1 MEERTSNPTATAAPR
16 PAEVHAR
23 PAEPRE
29 RTNPPDNLVQ
39 RWFLVTAVI
48 LGVFITSASA
58 VGIVGIREV
67 EEDVTTIAV
76 DEECTNENCLKSVKP
91 ECIEKACTFLVLG
104 SDSRAGLSR
113 EEQAAFGSEDTVTG
127 KRTDTIILVQT
138 DPRRDRTV
146 VLSIPR
152 DLRVEIPGHGV
163 GKINSSFEWGPDVVV
178 QTVTRL
184 TGLRIN
190 HYVEVNLAGFER
202 VVDAL
207 GGVSICIDRPMV
219 DKLAG
224 LRLTRAGCHRL
235 DGQQALAF
243 VRARHIEGDEIP
255 DLSRIARQQQFM
267 RAVIDKTL
275 AAGSLFR
282 LPSLVR
288 AIQKNIVLD
297 ENLNLYKLQDLARKL
312 AELGQGRVH
321 FRIVP
326 SVPAEIGGVSYL
338 EVLPRQ
344 ANALFHRLREGA
356 ALGVIGRAAP
366 GTAVSPANVRIRVL
380 DAGPPGRAS
389 VVATYLRRAG
399 FVVVSVE
406 RAPPRF
412 TRTEVL
418 WDAPNHEERKVVEA
432 YLSALPL
439 REVRRQRAGADV
451 TVVIGPEFRGVE
463 AP

>member
-1 MEERTSNPTATAAPR
+1 MGEGSSNPTATAAR
-16 PAEVHAR
+16 PSGDATANTS
-23 PAEPRE
+23 EPRGTK
-29 RTNPPDNLVQ
+29 RQ
-39 RWFLVTAVI
+39 RWFLIGAAI
-48 LGVFITSASA
+48 LGAVVTSASA
-58 VGIVGIREV
+58 VAIVGIRQIEG
-67 EEDVTTIAV
+67 DVTKVSAAELSVQPKCIA
-76 DEECTNENCLKSVKP
+76 
-91 ECIEKACTFLVLG
+91 KACTFLVLG
-104 SDSRAGLSR
+104 SDSRAGLSK
-113 EEQAAFGSEDTVTG
+113 EEQAAFGSKETVTG

-178 QTVTRL
+178 RTVSRL

-207 GGVSICIDRPMV
+207 SGVPICIDRPML

-224 LRLTRAGCHRL
+224 LRLPRAGCYDL
-235 DGQQALAF
+235 DGRQALAF
-243 VRARHIEGDEIP
+243 VRARHIEGDQIP

-275 AAGSLFR
+275 AAGSVFR

-288 AIQKNIVLD
+288 AVQRNIVLD

-326 SVPAEIGGVSYL
+326 SVPAEIDGVSYL
-338 EVLPRQ
+338 VVLQPQ
-344 ANALFHRLREGA
+344 ARALFHRLRAGA

-366 GTAVSPANVRIRVL
+366 GTALSPANVRIKVF
-380 DAGPPGRAS
+380 DAGSQRRAG

-399 FVVVSVE
+399 FVVLPVE
-406 RAPPRF
+406 RAPRRMN
-412 TRTEVL
+412 RTAVL
-418 WDAPNHEERKVVEA
+418 WNQPNLEERKVVEA
-432 YLSALPL
+432 YLSALSL
-439 REVRRQRAGADV
+439 RQVKGQPSGADV
-451 TVVIGPEFRGVE
+451 TVVIGPDFRGVE
-463 AP
+463 AR

>member
-1 MEERTSNPTATAAPR
+1 MKR
-16 PAEVHAR
+16 
-23 PAEPRE
+23 
-29 RTNPPDNLVQ
+29 Q
-39 RWFLVTAVI
+39 RWFLIGAAI
-48 LGVFITSASA
+48 LGAVVTSASA
-58 VGIVGIREV
+58 VAIVGIREV
-67 EEDVTTIAV
+67 EDGVTKLRAA
-76 DEECTNENCLKSVKP
+76 ENCTNEKCLRSVQPK
-91 ECIEKACTFLVLG
+91 CIAKACTFLVLG
-104 SDSRAGLSR
+104 SDSRAGLSK
-113 EEQAAFGSEDTVTG
+113 EEQAAFGSKETVTG

-178 QTVTRL
+178 RTVSRL

-207 GGVSICIDRPMV
+207 SGVPICIDRPML

-224 LRLTRAGCHRL
+224 LRLPRAGCYDL
-235 DGQQALAF
+235 DGRQALAF
-243 VRARHIEGDEIP
+243 VRARHIEGDQIP

-275 AAGSLFR
+275 AAGSVFR

-288 AIQKNIVLD
+288 AVQRNIVLD

-326 SVPAEIGGVSYL
+326 SVPAEIDGVSYL
-338 EVLPRQ
+338 VVLQPQ
-344 ANALFHRLREGA
+344 ARALFHRLRAGA

-366 GTAVSPANVRIRVL
+366 GTALSPANVRIKVF
-380 DAGPPGRAS
+380 DAGSQRRAG

-399 FVVVSVE
+399 FVVLPVE
-406 RAPPRF
+406 RAPRRMN
-412 TRTEVL
+412 RTAVL
-418 WDAPNHEERKVVEA
+418 WNQPNLEERKVVEA

-439 REVRRQRAGADV
+439 REIERQPTGAHV
-451 TVVIGPEFRGVE
+451 TVVIGPDFRGVE
-463 AP
+463 AR

>member
-1 MEERTSNPTATAAPR
+1 MGERTSNPSATAAPR
-16 PAEVHAR
+16 SGEVNTR
-23 PAEPRE
+23 PPEPPQP
-29 RTNPPDNLVQ
+29 TNPPENRVQ

-48 LGVFITSASA
+48 LGVLVTIASA
-58 VGIVGIREV
+58 LGILGIREV
-67 EEDVTTIAV
+67 EGGVIKV
-76 DEECTNENCLKSVKP
+76 DSGRDCKGQNCLRSVQP
-91 ECIEKACTFLVLG
+91 ECVDKACTFLVLG

-127 KRTDTIILVQT
+127 RRTDTIILVQT

-207 GGVSICIDRPMV
+207 GGVPICIDRPMV
-219 DKLAG
+219 DKLA
-224 LRLTRAGCHRL
+224 RLNLPRAGCHHL
-235 DGQQALAF
+235 DGRQALAF
-243 VRARHIEGDEIP
+243 VRARHIEGDAIP

-267 RAVIDKTL
+267 RAVIEKTL
-275 AAGSLFR
+275 AAGSFFR

-288 AIQKNIVLD
+288 AVQRNIVID
-297 ENLNLYKLQDLARKL
+297 ENLDVYKLQDLTRKL
-312 AELGQGRVH
+312 AKLGQGRVY

-338 EVLPRQ
+338 EILQPQ
-344 ANALFHRLREGA
+344 AKGLFHRLRVGA

-366 GTAVSPANVRIRVL
+366 GTALSPANVRVKVF
-380 DAGPPGRAS
+380 DAGSGGRVS
-389 VVATYLRRAG
+389 VVATFLRRAG
-399 FVVVSVE
+399 FVVLPVE
-406 RAPPRF
+406 RAPRRF
-412 TRTEVL
+412 TTTAVL
-418 WDAPNHEERKVVEA
+418 WNSTNLDERKVITA

-439 REVRRQRAGADV
+439 REIARQPTGADV
-451 TVVIGPEFRGVE
+451 TVVIGPDFRGVE
-463 AP
+463 AR